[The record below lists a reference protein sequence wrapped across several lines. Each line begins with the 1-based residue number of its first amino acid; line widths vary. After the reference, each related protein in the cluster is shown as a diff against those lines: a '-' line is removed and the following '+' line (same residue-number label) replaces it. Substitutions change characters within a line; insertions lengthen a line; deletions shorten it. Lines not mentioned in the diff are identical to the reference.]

1 MFKLC
6 LLFFLSYFLI
16 SCSQNN
22 IKSANSQYDSGSIN
36 QFGKTDFDR
45 MADLEIRENIQS
57 LRVLAIKLY
66 KRNPDQLKKST
77 QDSADVM
84 VKWIFNG
91 DHKDNFSQLENKT
104 DTDALDLVFNPEFS
118 GDRVLALIIG
128 LKSMLLKA
136 HGNKIDFYIFDKL
149 DPQKIYNVARNI
161 EVVVWK
167 LSSKRNEDDGPFLIT
182 NTILNDEQN
191 LSFEREFGKIIARTD
206 FFAFTL
212 SEKTERNI
220 TRAVQSVT
228 TRIFLPFI

>member
-6 LLFFLSYFLI
+6 LLFFLSYLLI

-22 IKSANSQYDSGSIN
+22 IKYSNSQYDSGSIN

-57 LRVLAIKLY
+57 LRMLAIKLY
-66 KRNPDQLKKST
+66 KRNPDQLKKTT

-167 LSSKRNEDDGPFLIT
+167 LSSKKNEDGNPFLIT
-182 NTILNDEQN
+182 NTIFNDVQN